1 MWFCPVGYHLWVA
14 YAQRLLV
21 LSTRVSLLQARA
33 AAQLATLSG
42 CTQPEG
48 ALYRQ
53 RSVLQRLRQFMLAAR
68 TAGFSQ
74 IAVIPSTSAA
84 NPHWLVSGELRTVR
98 AS

>member
-53 RSVLQRLRQFMLAAR
+53 RSALQRVLP
-68 TAGFSQ
+68 S
-74 IAVIPSTSAA
+74 VIEPCGHTVCHKSVIGLNAPRSTQ
-84 NPHWLVSGELRTVR
+84 
-98 AS
+98 